1 MFNPKK
7 VTNMK
12 KCFSLAVV
20 ALFVSMTANAQ
31 YDYESSRTQGETSS
45 EMRIVEEKPEYKNY
59 DRFFFSYAPTR
70 IANFYSNGALMMHGV
85 GMGWKK
91 GINVTGKRLPLY
103 LETGIAANF
112 AFGHGYDVYSDYS
125 EKNQDKLFNFVIP
138 VNVSYRFKIANTK
151 IFIGPYW
158 GLNFKINYF
167 WDGGSRNK
175 NYFDYN
181 NIDGNRFQM
190 GTEFGCNFDIY
201 NFHLGV
207 GWGLDFMKLARAE
220 YSYYYRDWKTSG
232 VRVNVGVTF

>member
-31 YDYESSRTQGETSS
+31 YDYESSRTQGETTS
-45 EMRIVEEKPEYKNY
+45 ETRIVEEKPEYKNY

-70 IANFYSNGALMMHGV
+70 VTNYYSNGALMMHGF

-103 LETGIAANF
+103 VETGIAANF
-112 AFGHGYDVYSDYS
+112 AFGHGDDTSRNYSDN
-125 EKNQDKLFNFVIP
+125 EDKLFNFVIP
-138 VNVSYRFKIANTK
+138 INATYRFKIAQTK

-167 WDGGSRNK
+167 WDGHR
-175 NYFDYN
+175 NYFDSKTW
-181 NIDGNRFQM
+181 DSNRFQL

-201 NFHLGV
+201 NFHLGI
-207 GWGLDFMKLARAE
+207 GWSYDFMKLATD
-220 YSYYYRDWKTSG
+220 YRDYTDWKTSG
-232 VRVNVGVTF
+232 VRVNVGVVF

>member
-31 YDYESSRTQGETSS
+31 YDYESSRTQGETTS
-45 EMRIVEEKPEYKNY
+45 ETRIVEEKPEYKNY

-70 IANFYSNGALMMHGV
+70 VAEYRHYFDALMMHGV

-103 LETGIAANF
+103 VETGIAANF
-112 AFGHGYDVYSDYS
+112 AFAEG
-125 EKNQDKLFNFVIP
+125 DKLFNFVIP
-138 VNVSYRFKIANTK
+138 INATYRFKIPNTK
-151 IFIGPYW
+151 LFIGPYW

-167 WDGGSRNK
+167 WDNGGDTWNTHGETW
-175 NYFDYN
+175 FGADGV
-181 NIDGNRFQM
+181 DGNRFQL
-190 GTEFGCNFDIY
+190 GTEFGCNFDIW
-201 NFHLGV
+201 NFHFGV
-207 GWGLDFMKLARAE
+207 GWNYDFMKLAE
-220 YSYYYRDWKTSG
+220 VSTKSYGYHNFKTSG
-232 VRVNVGVTF
+232 VRVYVGVVF